1 MLVISRKKGE
11 SLLIGDDIEIT
22 VEKID
27 SSSVKISIK
36 APKEKVILRKEVY
49 EKVKDENS
57 NAIATTKDILKI
69 LKYEDNMYTA
79 NPYNIYKQNSVNM
92 ASSQQLLL
100 MLLDGAVKYTK
111 IARMAILN
119 KDIAKAHKELVR
131 VQDIFLE
138 LMITMDKNTKYMEDL
153 YNIYDF
159 IKNELVK
166 ANIKKDITII
176 DNTLPLI
183 EEIRDMWYEVDA
195 KIKSGK

>member
-1 MLVISRKKGE
+1 
-11 SLLIGDDIEIT
+11 
-22 VEKID
+22 
-27 SSSVKISIK
+27 
-36 APKEKVILRKEVY
+36 
-49 EKVKDENS
+49 
-57 NAIATTKDILKI
+57 
-69 LKYEDNMYTA
+69 MYTA
-79 NPYNIYKQNSVNM
+79 NPYNTYKQNSVNT
-92 ASSQQLLL
+92 ASKEQLLL

-111 IARMAILN
+111 IARLAIIDKN
-119 KDIAKAHKELVR
+119 MERAHKELVR

-159 IKNELVK
+159 IKNELAK

>member
-1 MLVISRKKGE
+1 
-11 SLLIGDDIEIT
+11 
-22 VEKID
+22 
-27 SSSVKISIK
+27 
-36 APKEKVILRKEVY
+36 
-49 EKVKDENS
+49 
-57 NAIATTKDILKI
+57 
-69 LKYEDNMYTA
+69 MYTA
-79 NPYNIYKQNSVNM
+79 NQYNIYKQNAVNM

-119 KDIAKAHKELVR
+119 KDIARAHKELVR

-153 YNIYDF
+153 YNLYNF

-166 ANIKKDITII
+166 ANMKKDVKII
-176 DNTLPLI
+176 DEILPII
-183 EEIRDMWYEVDA
+183 EEIRDMWYEVDK

>member
-1 MLVISRKKGE
+1 
-11 SLLIGDDIEIT
+11 
-22 VEKID
+22 
-27 SSSVKISIK
+27 
-36 APKEKVILRKEVY
+36 
-49 EKVKDENS
+49 
-57 NAIATTKDILKI
+57 
-69 LKYEDNMYTA
+69 MYTS

-119 KDIAKAHKELVR
+119 KDIARAHKELVR

-176 DNTLPLI
+176 DNTLSLI

>member
-1 MLVISRKKGE
+1 
-11 SLLIGDDIEIT
+11 
-22 VEKID
+22 
-27 SSSVKISIK
+27 
-36 APKEKVILRKEVY
+36 
-49 EKVKDENS
+49 
-57 NAIATTKDILKI
+57 
-69 LKYEDNMYTA
+69 MYTA

-119 KDIAKAHKELVR
+119 KDIARAHKELVR

-153 YNIYDF
+153 YNVYEF
-159 IKNELVK
+159 IKNELAK

>member
-1 MLVISRKKGE
+1 
-11 SLLIGDDIEIT
+11 
-22 VEKID
+22 
-27 SSSVKISIK
+27 
-36 APKEKVILRKEVY
+36 
-49 EKVKDENS
+49 
-57 NAIATTKDILKI
+57 
-69 LKYEDNMYTA
+69 MYTA

-119 KDIAKAHKELVR
+119 KDIARAHKELVR

-153 YNIYDF
+153 YNLYDF
-159 IKNELVK
+159 IKNELAK

-183 EEIRDMWYEVDA
+183 GEIRDMWYEVDA

>member
-1 MLVISRKKGE
+1 
-11 SLLIGDDIEIT
+11 
-22 VEKID
+22 
-27 SSSVKISIK
+27 
-36 APKEKVILRKEVY
+36 
-49 EKVKDENS
+49 
-57 NAIATTKDILKI
+57 
-69 LKYEDNMYTA
+69 MYTA
-79 NPYNIYKQNSVNM
+79 NPYNIYKQNAVNM

-119 KDIAKAHKELVR
+119 KDIARAHKELVR

-153 YNIYDF
+153 YNLYDF
-159 IKNELVK
+159 IKNELAK

>member
-1 MLVISRKKGE
+1 
-11 SLLIGDDIEIT
+11 
-22 VEKID
+22 
-27 SSSVKISIK
+27 
-36 APKEKVILRKEVY
+36 
-49 EKVKDENS
+49 
-57 NAIATTKDILKI
+57 
-69 LKYEDNMYTA
+69 MYTA

-119 KDIAKAHKELVR
+119 KDIPRAHKELIR

-153 YNIYDF
+153 YDIYDF
-159 IKNELVK
+159 IKNEFAK
-166 ANIKKDITII
+166 ANMKKDINII
-176 DNTLPLI
+176 DNTLPLV
-183 EEIRDMWYEVDA
+183 EEIRDMWYEVDK

>member
-1 MLVISRKKGE
+1 
-11 SLLIGDDIEIT
+11 
-22 VEKID
+22 
-27 SSSVKISIK
+27 
-36 APKEKVILRKEVY
+36 
-49 EKVKDENS
+49 
-57 NAIATTKDILKI
+57 
-69 LKYEDNMYTA
+69 MYTS

-119 KDIAKAHKELVR
+119 KDIARAHKELVR

-159 IKNELVK
+159 IKNELAK

-176 DNTLPLI
+176 DNTLSLI

>member
-1 MLVISRKKGE
+1 
-11 SLLIGDDIEIT
+11 
-22 VEKID
+22 
-27 SSSVKISIK
+27 
-36 APKEKVILRKEVY
+36 
-49 EKVKDENS
+49 
-57 NAIATTKDILKI
+57 
-69 LKYEDNMYTA
+69 MYTA
-79 NPYNIYKQNSVNM
+79 NPYNIYKQNAVNM

-119 KDIAKAHKELVR
+119 KDIARAHKELVR

-138 LMITMDKNTKYMEDL
+138 LMITMDKNTNYMEDL
-153 YNIYDF
+153 YNLYNF

-166 ANIKKDITII
+166 ANMKKDVKII
-176 DNTLPLI
+176 DEILPII

>member
-1 MLVISRKKGE
+1 
-11 SLLIGDDIEIT
+11 
-22 VEKID
+22 
-27 SSSVKISIK
+27 
-36 APKEKVILRKEVY
+36 
-49 EKVKDENS
+49 
-57 NAIATTKDILKI
+57 
-69 LKYEDNMYTA
+69 MYTS

-111 IARMAILN
+111 IAKMAILN
-119 KDIAKAHKELVR
+119 KDIARAHKELVR

-159 IKNELVK
+159 IKNELAK

>member
-1 MLVISRKKGE
+1 
-11 SLLIGDDIEIT
+11 
-22 VEKID
+22 
-27 SSSVKISIK
+27 
-36 APKEKVILRKEVY
+36 
-49 EKVKDENS
+49 
-57 NAIATTKDILKI
+57 
-69 LKYEDNMYTA
+69 MYTS
-79 NPYNIYKQNSVNM
+79 NPYNIYKQNSENM

-119 KDIAKAHKELVR
+119 KDIARAHKELVR

-159 IKNELVK
+159 IKNELAK

>member
-1 MLVISRKKGE
+1 
-11 SLLIGDDIEIT
+11 
-22 VEKID
+22 
-27 SSSVKISIK
+27 
-36 APKEKVILRKEVY
+36 
-49 EKVKDENS
+49 
-57 NAIATTKDILKI
+57 
-69 LKYEDNMYTA
+69 MYTA
-79 NPYNIYKQNSVNM
+79 NPYTIYKQNSVNM

-119 KDIAKAHKELVR
+119 KDIARAHKELVR

-159 IKNELVK
+159 IKNELAK

>member
-1 MLVISRKKGE
+1 
-11 SLLIGDDIEIT
+11 
-22 VEKID
+22 
-27 SSSVKISIK
+27 
-36 APKEKVILRKEVY
+36 
-49 EKVKDENS
+49 
-57 NAIATTKDILKI
+57 
-69 LKYEDNMYTA
+69 MYTA

-119 KDIAKAHKELVR
+119 KDIARAHKELVR

-176 DNTLPLI
+176 DNALPDDSLI
-183 EEIRDMWYEVDA
+183 NVWNPFP
-195 KIKSGK
+195 KGCFSKGKVIPFSIGSYDLYSDILHLL

>member
-69 LKYEDNMYTA
+69 LE
-79 NPYNIYKQNSVNM
+79 
-92 ASSQQLLL
+92 
-100 MLLDGAVKYTK
+100 
-111 IARMAILN
+111 
-119 KDIAKAHKELVR
+119 
-131 VQDIFLE
+131 
-138 LMITMDKNTKYMEDL
+138 
-153 YNIYDF
+153 
-159 IKNELVK
+159 
-166 ANIKKDITII
+166 
-176 DNTLPLI
+176 
-183 EEIRDMWYEVDA
+183 
-195 KIKSGK
+195 

>member
-1 MLVISRKKGE
+1 
-11 SLLIGDDIEIT
+11 
-22 VEKID
+22 
-27 SSSVKISIK
+27 
-36 APKEKVILRKEVY
+36 
-49 EKVKDENS
+49 
-57 NAIATTKDILKI
+57 
-69 LKYEDNMYTA
+69 MYTA

-119 KDIAKAHKELVR
+119 KDIARAHKELVR
-131 VQDIFLE
+131 VQEIFLE

-159 IKNELVK
+159 IKNELAK

>member
-1 MLVISRKKGE
+1 
-11 SLLIGDDIEIT
+11 
-22 VEKID
+22 
-27 SSSVKISIK
+27 
-36 APKEKVILRKEVY
+36 
-49 EKVKDENS
+49 
-57 NAIATTKDILKI
+57 
-69 LKYEDNMYTA
+69 MYTA

-119 KDIAKAHKELVR
+119 KDIARAHKELVR

-159 IKNELVK
+159 TKNELAK

>member
-1 MLVISRKKGE
+1 
-11 SLLIGDDIEIT
+11 
-22 VEKID
+22 
-27 SSSVKISIK
+27 
-36 APKEKVILRKEVY
+36 
-49 EKVKDENS
+49 
-57 NAIATTKDILKI
+57 
-69 LKYEDNMYTA
+69 MYTS

-111 IARMAILN
+111 IARMAILS
-119 KDIAKAHKELVR
+119 KDIARAHKELVR

-159 IKNELVK
+159 IKNELAK

>member
-1 MLVISRKKGE
+1 
-11 SLLIGDDIEIT
+11 
-22 VEKID
+22 
-27 SSSVKISIK
+27 
-36 APKEKVILRKEVY
+36 
-49 EKVKDENS
+49 
-57 NAIATTKDILKI
+57 
-69 LKYEDNMYTA
+69 MYTA

-119 KDIAKAHKELVR
+119 KDIARAHKELVR

-153 YNIYDF
+153 YNLYDF
-159 IKNELVK
+159 IKNELAK